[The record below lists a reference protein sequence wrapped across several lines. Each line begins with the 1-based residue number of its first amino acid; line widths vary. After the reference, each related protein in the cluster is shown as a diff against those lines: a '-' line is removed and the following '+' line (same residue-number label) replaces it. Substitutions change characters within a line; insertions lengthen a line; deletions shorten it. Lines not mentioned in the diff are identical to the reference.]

1 MAMSTF
7 ELQRWPFNVRLRPI
21 ANHAT
26 LNRRK
31 MYFIRVNLVN
41 LFVAKERETG
51 TFSFSLYYYYHSLIC
66 CAHCLP
72 MVTTIYLIAA
82 KMMVQFVGDPASSLH
97 LWLA

>member
-1 MAMSTF
+1 MSTF
-7 ELQRWPFNVRLRPI
+7 ELQRWLFLDYDVRPI
-21 ANHAT
+21 TNHAT

-31 MYFIRVNLVN
+31 MYLIRVNLVN
-41 LFVAKERETG
+41 LFVAKETG

>member
-1 MAMSTF
+1 MSTF
-7 ELQRWPFNVRLRPI
+7 ELQRWPF

-31 MYFIRVNLVN
+31 MYLIRVNLVN
-41 LFVAKERETG
+41 LFVAKETG

-82 KMMVQFVGDPASSLH
+82 KMMVQFVGDPASLR
-97 LWLA
+97 WWNI